1 MTSWS
6 KQIIREVFLP
16 FIFDVHWGL
25 FSGLIN
31 RFWND
36 WDFFVSTEERKYDDI
51 NVSLRTRH
59 ESILIFSHGLK
70 ALDLV
75 FISLG
80 VLEKALLY
88 FVISWLKGKIIYFYE
103 KEQSLPQ
110 NVLFPKLHQL
120 SVWPHFKPKQPW
132 HMFFSLNE
140 DSVWFLVTHW
150 DIMTE
155 ENEHQLFTVYWRSFI

>member
-1 MTSWS
+1 
-6 KQIIREVFLP
+6 
-16 FIFDVHWGL
+16 
-25 FSGLIN
+25 
-31 RFWND
+31 
-36 WDFFVSTEERKYDDI
+36 
-51 NVSLRTRH
+51 
-59 ESILIFSHGLK
+59 LK

-120 SVWPHFKPKQPW
+120 SV
-132 HMFFSLNE
+132 
-140 DSVWFLVTHW
+140 
-150 DIMTE
+150 
-155 ENEHQLFTVYWRSFI
+155 